1 MDWVVQKEK
10 FLESLKKYRF
20 VLLAMLI
27 GICLMALPEEKQE
40 PLDTNIQDVQNTTDL
55 ADDLGRLLSKV
66 TGAGTV
72 EVLLTQKEGERTV
85 YQNDESKN
93 GEDIRKN
100 TVLVTDS
107 SRTETGLIR
116 QVDPPIYRGAVV
128 LCQGADQ
135 AQVRL
140 AIVEAVMRATGLSSD
155 MITVLKMK

>member
-40 PLDTNIQDVQNTTDL
+40 PSDTNIQDVQNPTDL

-107 SRTETGLIR
+107 NRTETGLVR
-116 QVDPPIYRGAVV
+116 QVNPPIYRGAVV